1 MRRIILT
8 TVSVLT
14 ATLGVYAAATL
25 NYPTIVE
32 NGKEYYLYKVQKS
45 EGYYAISRKFD
56 VTIKEIVD
64 ANPMEGGLKLGQEL
78 KIPTGNVVKVEKNP
92 DHSRSKNLV
101 HVVEKGETLYSLAK
115 KYGVKVDDLKKL
127 NPGCDPLSIGF
138 ELKIPSDINTTSKPD
153 KRHDK
158 HERAYADEKQ
168 KPAEA
173 EPQSVTPMEAMTE
186 TPLEA
191 SAADSLSTDS
201 IPQETFYRNPQNSVR
216 MAVLMPFNIN
226 SGYDADEK
234 FVDFYRGCLIAAD
247 SLSALGMNVT
257 IDAYDIGKTKESLIK
272 TLQNRELSKADI
284 IIGPAYTAQIQY
296 VSDYAKRHKI
306 KAVIPFSNNVPQVN
320 SNKYLFQIVSPQ
332 NLFFES
338 LATECAERWKG
349 KHVLIVEPDSAGI
362 RYNKRE
368 FTDLLIPK
376 LEANGTKHMYI
387 ADTKVAGQVN
397 NYIAEAGDKDE
408 VIVII
413 PTSNHVKLTQIA
425 DHIEQIKSNN
435 VSIFGFPEWND
446 VMHKDIYNKPMYM
459 FTNYWL
465 RFDDPATIDFYNR
478 YNSKFGVPPAQ
489 NNPSYSIFGFDI
501 TLYFGKAWMHSG
513 DEFEGF
519 LNDEHPDMLQMRF
532 HFDRRPNGGYVNHG
546 LYLQRYDKDG
556 ISLMENR

>member
-8 TVSVLT
+8 MVSALT
-14 ATLGVYAAATL
+14 ATLCVYAAATL

-32 NGKEYYLYKVQKS
+32 NGKEYYIYKVQKS
-45 EGYYAISRKFD
+45 EGYYAISKKFD

-64 ANPMEGGLKLGQEL
+64 ANPMQGGLKLGQEL
-78 KIPTGNVVKVEKNP
+78 KIPTGNVVKVERNP
-92 DHSRSKNLV
+92 DHSRSKSLV

-138 ELKIPSDINTTSKPD
+138 ELKIPSDIK
-153 KRHDK
+153 K
-158 HERAYADEKQ
+158 HERTHADEKQ
-168 KPAEA
+168 KQAEA
-173 EPQSVTPMEAMTE
+173 EPQNVTPMEAMTE
-186 TPLEA
+186 TPLET
-191 SAADSLSTDS
+191 SAAESLATDS
-201 IPQETFYRNPQNSVR
+201 IPQEIFHKNPQSDVR
-216 MAVLMPFNIN
+216 MAVLMPFNIHDN
-226 SGYDADEK
+226 NEADEK

-296 VSDYAKRHKI
+296 VSDYARHHKI
-306 KAVIPFSNNVPQVN
+306 KTVIPFSNNVPQVN

-349 KHVLIVEPDSAGI
+349 KHILIVEPDSAGI

-376 LEANGTKHMYI
+376 LSAKGITYKYI
-387 ADTKVAGQVN
+387 TDTKVAGQVN
-397 NYIAEAGDKDE
+397 NYISEIGNDDE

-413 PTSNHVKLTQIA
+413 PTSNHVKITQIA
-425 DHIEQIKSNN
+425 DHIEQIKSDK
-435 VSIFGFPEWND
+435 VSLFGFPEWNEM
-446 VMHKDIYNKPMYM
+446 MHKDIYNKPMYM

-465 RFDDPATIDFYNR
+465 RFDDPATIDFYNQ
-478 YNSKFGVPPAQ
+478 YNSRFGTPPAQ

-501 TLYFGKAWMHSG
+501 TLFFGKAWMHSG

-519 LNDEHPDMLQMRF
+519 LNDEHQDMLQMRF
-532 HFDRRPNGGYVNHG
+532 HFDKRPNGGYVNHG
-546 LYLQRYDKDG
+546 LYLQRYDKEG

>member
-1 MRRIILT
+1 M
-8 TVSVLT
+8 
-14 ATLGVYAAATL
+14 YAAATL

-446 VMHKDIYNKPMYM
+446 MMLKDIYNKPMYM

-556 ISLMENR
+556 ISLMDNE

>member
-1 MRRIILT
+1 M
-8 TVSVLT
+8 VSVLA

-32 NGKEYYLYKVQKS
+32 NGKEYYIYKVQKS
-45 EGYYAISRKFD
+45 EGYYAISKKFD

-78 KIPTGNVVKVEKNP
+78 KIPTGNVVKVERNP
-92 DHSRSKNLV
+92 DHSRSKSLV

-115 KYGVKVDDLKKL
+115 KYGVKVNDLKKL

-138 ELKIPSDINTTSKPD
+138 ELKIPSDINTTGKPD
-153 KRHDK
+153 KKHDK
-158 HERAYADEKQ
+158 HESTYADVEQ

-173 EPQSVTPMEAMTE
+173 EPQNMTAMEAMTE

-216 MAVLMPFNIN
+216 MAVLMPFNVN

-306 KAVIPFSNNVPQVN
+306 KAVVPFSNNVPQVN

-376 LEANGTKHMYI
+376 LEANGVDYKYI

-397 NYIAEAGDKDE
+397 NFVAETEDKEE
-408 VIVII
+408 VIIII

-446 VMHKDIYNKPMYM
+446 MMHKDIYNKPLYM
-459 FTNYWL
+459 FTNHWL
-465 RFDDPATIDFYNR
+465 RFDDPATIEFYNR

-513 DEFEGF
+513 EEFEGF

-532 HFDRRPNGGYVNHG
+532 HFDKRPNGGYVNHG

>member
-1 MRRIILT
+1 M
-8 TVSVLT
+8 VSVLT
-14 ATLGVYAAATL
+14 ATLGVHAAATL

-32 NGKEYYLYKVQKS
+32 NGKEYYIYKVQKS
-45 EGYYAISRKFD
+45 EGYYAISKKFD

-78 KIPTGNVVKVEKNP
+78 KIPTGNVVKVERNP
-92 DHSRSKNLV
+92 DHSRSKSLV

-115 KYGVKVDDLKKL
+115 KYGVKVYDLKKL

-138 ELKIPSDINTTSKPD
+138 ELKIPSDINTTGKPD
-153 KRHDK
+153 KKHDK
-158 HERAYADEKQ
+158 HESTYADVEQ

-173 EPQSVTPMEAMTE
+173 EPQNVTAMEAMTE

-216 MAVLMPFNIN
+216 MAVLMPFNVN

-247 SLSALGMNVT
+247 SISALGMNVT

-306 KAVIPFSNNVPQVN
+306 KAVVPFSNNVPQVN

-376 LEANGTKHMYI
+376 LEANGVDYKYI

-397 NYIAEAGDKDE
+397 NFVAETEDKEE
-408 VIVII
+408 VIIII

-446 VMHKDIYNKPMYM
+446 MMHKDIYNKPLYM
-459 FTNYWL
+459 FTNHWL
-465 RFDDPATIDFYNR
+465 RFDDPATIEFYNR
-478 YNSKFGVPPAQ
+478 YNSKFGVPPVQ

-513 DEFEGF
+513 EEFEGF

-532 HFDRRPNGGYVNHG
+532 HFDKRPNGGYVNHG

-556 ISLMENR
+556 ISLMEN

>member
-1 MRRIILT
+1 M
-8 TVSVLT
+8 VSVLA

-32 NGKEYYLYKVQKS
+32 NGKEYYIYKVQKS
-45 EGYYAISRKFD
+45 EGYYAISKKFD

-78 KIPTGNVVKVEKNP
+78 KIPTGNVVKVERNP
-92 DHSRSKNLV
+92 DHSRSKSLV

-115 KYGVKVDDLKKL
+115 KYGVKVNDLKKL

-138 ELKIPSDINTTSKPD
+138 ELKIPSDINTTGKPD
-153 KRHDK
+153 KKHDK
-158 HERAYADEKQ
+158 HESTYADVEQ

-173 EPQSVTPMEAMTE
+173 EPQNVTAMEAMTE

-216 MAVLMPFNIN
+216 MAVLMPFNVN

-296 VSDYAKRHKI
+296 VSDYAKRHNI
-306 KAVIPFSNNVPQVN
+306 KAVVPFSNNVPQVN

-376 LEANGTKHMYI
+376 LEANGVDYKYI

-397 NYIAEAGDKDE
+397 NFVAETEDKEE
-408 VIVII
+408 VIIII

-446 VMHKDIYNKPMYM
+446 MMHKDIYNKPLYM
-459 FTNYWL
+459 FTNHWL
-465 RFDDPATIDFYNR
+465 RFDDPATIEFYNR

-513 DEFEGF
+513 EEFEGF
-519 LNDEHPDMLQMRF
+519 LNDEHPDMLQMHF
-532 HFDRRPNGGYVNHG
+532 HFDKRPNGGYVNHG

>member
-8 TVSVLT
+8 MVSVLA

-32 NGKEYYLYKVQKS
+32 NGKEYYIYKVQKS
-45 EGYYAISRKFD
+45 EGYYAISKKFD

-78 KIPTGNVVKVEKNP
+78 KIPTGNVVKVERNP
-92 DHSRSKNLV
+92 DHSRSKSLV

-115 KYGVKVDDLKKL
+115 KYGVKVNDLKKL
-127 NPGCDPLSIGF
+127 NPDCDPLSIGF
-138 ELKIPSDINTTSKPD
+138 ELKIPSDINTTGKPD
-153 KRHDK
+153 KKHDK
-158 HERAYADEKQ
+158 HESTYADVEQ

-173 EPQSVTPMEAMTE
+173 EPQNVTPMEAMTE

-216 MAVLMPFNIN
+216 MAVLMPFNVN

-306 KAVIPFSNNVPQVN
+306 KAVVPFSNNVPQVN

-376 LEANGTKHMYI
+376 LEANGVDYKYI

-397 NYIAEAGDKDE
+397 NFVAETEDKEE
-408 VIVII
+408 VIIII

-446 VMHKDIYNKPMYM
+446 MMHKDIYNKPLYM
-459 FTNYWL
+459 FTNHWL
-465 RFDDPATIDFYNR
+465 RFDDPATIEFYNR

-513 DEFEGF
+513 EEFEGF

-532 HFDRRPNGGYVNHG
+532 HFDKRPNGGYVNHG
-546 LYLQRYDKDG
+546 LYLQRYDKEG

>member
-1 MRRIILT
+1 M
-8 TVSVLT
+8 VSVLA

-32 NGKEYYLYKVQKS
+32 NGKEYYIYKVQKS
-45 EGYYAISRKFD
+45 EGYYAISKKFD

-78 KIPTGNVVKVEKNP
+78 KIPTGNVVKVERNP
-92 DHSRSKNLV
+92 DHSRSKSLV

-115 KYGVKVDDLKKL
+115 KYGVKVNDLKKL

-138 ELKIPSDINTTSKPD
+138 ELKIPSDINTTGKPD
-153 KRHDK
+153 KKHDK
-158 HERAYADEKQ
+158 HESTYTDVEQ

-173 EPQSVTPMEAMTE
+173 EPQNVTAMEAMTE

-216 MAVLMPFNIN
+216 MAVLMPFNVN

-296 VSDYAKRHKI
+296 VSDYAKRHNI
-306 KAVIPFSNNVPQVN
+306 KAVVPFSNNVPQVN

-376 LEANGTKHMYI
+376 LEANGVDYKYI

-397 NYIAEAGDKDE
+397 NFVAETEDKEE
-408 VIVII
+408 VIIII

-446 VMHKDIYNKPMYM
+446 MMHKDIYNKPLYM
-459 FTNYWL
+459 FTNHWL
-465 RFDDPATIDFYNR
+465 RFDDPATIEFYNR

-513 DEFEGF
+513 EEFEGF

-532 HFDRRPNGGYVNHG
+532 HFDKRPNGGYVNHG

>member
-1 MRRIILT
+1 M
-8 TVSVLT
+8 
-14 ATLGVYAAATL
+14 YAAATL

-32 NGKEYYLYKVQKS
+32 NGREYYLYKVQKS

-296 VSDYAKRHKI
+296 ISDYAKRHKI

-320 SNKYLFQIVSPQ
+320 SNQYLFQIVSPQ

-397 NYIAEAGDKDE
+397 NYIADAGDKDE

-425 DHIEQIKSNN
+425 DHIEQIRSNN

-446 VMHKDIYNKPMYM
+446 MMHKDIYNKPMYM

-546 LYLQRYDKDG
+546 LYLQRYDKEG

>member
-1 MRRIILT
+1 M
-8 TVSVLT
+8 VSVLA

-32 NGKEYYLYKVQKS
+32 NGKEYYIYKVQKS
-45 EGYYAISRKFD
+45 EGYYAISKKFD

-78 KIPTGNVVKVEKNP
+78 KIPTGNVVKVERNP
-92 DHSRSKNLV
+92 DHSRSKSLV

-115 KYGVKVDDLKKL
+115 KYGVKVNDLKKL

-138 ELKIPSDINTTSKPD
+138 ELKIPSDINTTGKPD
-153 KRHDK
+153 KKHDK
-158 HERAYADEKQ
+158 HESTYADVEQ

-173 EPQSVTPMEAMTE
+173 EPQNVTPMEAMTE

-216 MAVLMPFNIN
+216 MAVLMPFNVN

-306 KAVIPFSNNVPQVN
+306 KAVVPFSNNVPQVN

-376 LEANGTKHMYI
+376 LEANGVDYKYI

-397 NYIAEAGDKDE
+397 NFVAETEDKEE
-408 VIVII
+408 VIIII

-446 VMHKDIYNKPMYM
+446 MMHKDIYNKPLYM
-459 FTNYWL
+459 FTNHWL
-465 RFDDPATIDFYNR
+465 RFDDPATIEFYNR

-513 DEFEGF
+513 EEFEGF

-532 HFDRRPNGGYVNHG
+532 HFDKRPNGGYVNHG
-546 LYLQRYDKDG
+546 LYLQRYDKEG

>member
-1 MRRIILT
+1 M
-8 TVSVLT
+8 VSVLA

-32 NGKEYYLYKVQKS
+32 NGKEYYIYKVQKS
-45 EGYYAISRKFD
+45 EEYYAISKKFD

-78 KIPTGNVVKVEKNP
+78 KIPTGNVVKVERNP
-92 DHSRSKNLV
+92 DHSRSKSLV

-115 KYGVKVDDLKKL
+115 KYGVKVNDLKKL
-127 NPGCDPLSIGF
+127 NPDCDPLSIGF
-138 ELKIPSDINTTSKPD
+138 ELKIPSDINTTGKPD
-153 KRHDK
+153 KKHDK
-158 HERAYADEKQ
+158 HESTYADVEQ

-173 EPQSVTPMEAMTE
+173 EPQNVTPMEAMTE

-216 MAVLMPFNIN
+216 MAVLMPFNVN

-306 KAVIPFSNNVPQVN
+306 KAVVPFSNNVPQVN

-376 LEANGTKHMYI
+376 LEANGVDYKYI

-397 NYIAEAGDKDE
+397 NFVAETEDKEE
-408 VIVII
+408 VIIII

-446 VMHKDIYNKPMYM
+446 MMHKDIYNKPLYM
-459 FTNYWL
+459 FTNHWL
-465 RFDDPATIDFYNR
+465 RFDDPATIEFYNR

-513 DEFEGF
+513 EEFEGF

-532 HFDRRPNGGYVNHG
+532 HFDKRPNGGYVNHG
-546 LYLQRYDKDG
+546 LYLQRYDKEG

>member
-1 MRRIILT
+1 M
-8 TVSVLT
+8 
-14 ATLGVYAAATL
+14 YAAATL

-78 KIPTGNVVKVEKNP
+78 KIPTGNVVKVEKSP

-115 KYGVKVDDLKKL
+115 KYGVKVDNLKKL

-226 SGYDADEK
+226 SGYDVDEK

-296 VSDYAKRHKI
+296 ISDYAKRHKI
-306 KAVIPFSNNVPQVN
+306 KAVVPFSNNVPQVN

-446 VMHKDIYNKPMYM
+446 MMHKDIYNKPMYM

-546 LYLQRYDKDG
+546 LYLQRYDKEG

>member
-1 MRRIILT
+1 M
-8 TVSVLT
+8 VSVLA
-14 ATLGVYAAATL
+14 ATLCVYAAATL

-32 NGKEYYLYKVQKS
+32 DGKEYYIYKVQKS
-45 EGYYAISRKFD
+45 EGYYAISKKFD

-64 ANPMEGGLKLGQEL
+64 ANPMQGGLKLGQEL
-78 KIPTGNVVKVEKNP
+78 KIPTGNVVKVERNP
-92 DHSRSKNLV
+92 DHSRSKSLV

-115 KYGVKVDDLKKL
+115 KYGVTVTELRKL
-127 NPGCDPLSIGF
+127 NPDCDPLSIGY
-138 ELKIPSDINTTSKPD
+138 ELKIPSEINATFKPE
-153 KRHDK
+153 KRHGKRDK
-158 HERAYADEKQ
+158 KENEGRTQEI
-168 KPAEA
+168 KPEEA
-173 EPQSVTPMEAMTE
+173 VGAGTTVAAANTAVIE
-186 TPLEA
+186 TTA
-191 SAADSLSTDS
+191 VDSLTTDS
-201 IPQETFYRNPQNSVR
+201 IPQETFRKKPQSDVR
-216 MAVLMPFNIN
+216 MAVLMPFNIQEGN
-226 SGYDADEK
+226 EADEK

-296 VSDYAKRHKI
+296 VSEYARHHKI
-306 KAVIPFSNNVPQVN
+306 KTVIPFSNNVPQVN

-349 KHVLIVEPDSAGI
+349 KHILIVEPDSAGI

-376 LEANGTKHMYI
+376 LSAKGITYKYI
-387 ADTKVAGQVN
+387 TDTKVAGQVN
-397 NYIAEAGDKDE
+397 NYISEIGNDDE

-413 PTSNHVKLTQIA
+413 PTSNHVKITQIA
-425 DHIEQIKSNN
+425 DHIEQIKSDK
-435 VSIFGFPEWND
+435 VSLFGFPEWND
-446 VMHKDIYNKPMYM
+446 MMHKDIYNKPMYM

-465 RFDDPATIDFYNR
+465 RFDDPATIDFYNQ
-478 YNSKFGVPPAQ
+478 YNSRFGTPPAQ

-501 TLYFGKAWMHSG
+501 TLFFGKAWMHSG

-519 LNDEHPDMLQMRF
+519 LNDEHQDMLQMRF
-532 HFDRRPNGGYVNHG
+532 HFDKRPNGGYVNHG
-546 LYLQRYDKDG
+546 LYLQIYDKEG

>member
-1 MRRIILT
+1 M
-8 TVSVLT
+8 
-14 ATLGVYAAATL
+14 YAAATL

-32 NGKEYYLYKVQKS
+32 NGREYYLYKVQKS

-296 VSDYAKRHKI
+296 ISDYAKRHKI
-306 KAVIPFSNNVPQVN
+306 KAVVPFSNNVPQVN

-446 VMHKDIYNKPMYM
+446 MMHKDIYNKPMYM

-556 ISLMENR
+556 ISLMETY

>member
-1 MRRIILT
+1 M
-8 TVSVLT
+8 VSVLA

-32 NGKEYYLYKVQKS
+32 NGKEYYIYKVQKS
-45 EGYYAISRKFD
+45 EGYYAISKKFD

-78 KIPTGNVVKVEKNP
+78 KIPTGNVVKVERNP
-92 DHSRSKNLV
+92 DHSRSKSLV

-115 KYGVKVDDLKKL
+115 KYGVKVNDLKKL

-138 ELKIPSDINTTSKPD
+138 ELKIPSDINTTGKPD
-153 KRHDK
+153 KKHDK
-158 HERAYADEKQ
+158 HESTYADVEQ

-173 EPQSVTPMEAMTE
+173 EPQNVTPMEAMTE

-216 MAVLMPFNIN
+216 MAVLMPFNVN

-306 KAVIPFSNNVPQVN
+306 KAVVPFSNNVPQVN

-376 LEANGTKHMYI
+376 LEANGVDYKYI

-397 NYIAEAGDKDE
+397 NFVAETEDKEE
-408 VIVII
+408 VIIII

-446 VMHKDIYNKPMYM
+446 MMHKDIYNKPLYM
-459 FTNYWL
+459 FTNHWL
-465 RFDDPATIDFYNR
+465 RFDDPATIEFYNR

-513 DEFEGF
+513 EEFEGF

-532 HFDRRPNGGYVNHG
+532 HFDKRPNGGYVNHG
-546 LYLQRYDKDG
+546 LYLQKYDKDG
-556 ISLMENR
+556 ISLMDNE

>member
-8 TVSVLT
+8 MVSVLA

-32 NGKEYYLYKVQKS
+32 NGKEYYIYKVQKS
-45 EGYYAISRKFD
+45 EGYYAISKKFD

-78 KIPTGNVVKVEKNP
+78 KIPTGNVVKVERNP
-92 DHSRSKNLV
+92 DHSRSKSLV

-115 KYGVKVDDLKKL
+115 KYGVKVNDLKKL

-138 ELKIPSDINTTSKPD
+138 ELKIPSDINTTGKPD
-153 KRHDK
+153 KKHDK
-158 HERAYADEKQ
+158 HESTYADVEQ

-173 EPQSVTPMEAMTE
+173 EPQNVTPMEAMTE

-216 MAVLMPFNIN
+216 MAVLMPFNVN

-296 VSDYAKRHKI
+296 VSDYAKRH
-306 KAVIPFSNNVPQVN
+306 
-320 SNKYLFQIVSPQ
+320 
-332 NLFFES
+332 
-338 LATECAERWKG
+338 
-349 KHVLIVEPDSAGI
+349 
-362 RYNKRE
+362 
-368 FTDLLIPK
+368 
-376 LEANGTKHMYI
+376 
-387 ADTKVAGQVN
+387 
-397 NYIAEAGDKDE
+397 
-408 VIVII
+408 
-413 PTSNHVKLTQIA
+413 
-425 DHIEQIKSNN
+425 
-435 VSIFGFPEWND
+435 
-446 VMHKDIYNKPMYM
+446 
-459 FTNYWL
+459 
-465 RFDDPATIDFYNR
+465 
-478 YNSKFGVPPAQ
+478 
-489 NNPSYSIFGFDI
+489 
-501 TLYFGKAWMHSG
+501 
-513 DEFEGF
+513 
-519 LNDEHPDMLQMRF
+519 
-532 HFDRRPNGGYVNHG
+532 
-546 LYLQRYDKDG
+546 
-556 ISLMENR
+556 

>member
-1 MRRIILT
+1 M
-8 TVSVLT
+8 
-14 ATLGVYAAATL
+14 YAAATL

-296 VSDYAKRHKI
+296 ISDYAKRHKI

-446 VMHKDIYNKPMYM
+446 MMHKDIYNKPMYM

-478 YNSKFGVPPAQ
+478 YNSKFGVPPVQ

-556 ISLMENR
+556 ISLMETY

>member
-1 MRRIILT
+1 M
-8 TVSVLT
+8 
-14 ATLGVYAAATL
+14 YAAATL

-296 VSDYAKRHKI
+296 ISDYAKRHKI

-320 SNKYLFQIVSPQ
+320 SNQYLFQIVSPQ

-338 LATECAERWKG
+338 LATECAEKWKG

-446 VMHKDIYNKPMYM
+446 MMHKDIYNKPMYM

-519 LNDEHPDMLQMRF
+519 INDEHPDMLQMRF

-546 LYLQRYDKDG
+546 LYLQRYDKEG

>member
-556 ISLMENR
+556 ISLMETY

>member
-1 MRRIILT
+1 M
-8 TVSVLT
+8 
-14 ATLGVYAAATL
+14 YAAATL

-32 NGKEYYLYKVQKS
+32 NGREYYLYKVQKS

-296 VSDYAKRHKI
+296 ISDYAKRHKI

-320 SNKYLFQIVSPQ
+320 SNQYLFQIVSPQ

-376 LEANGTKHMYI
+376 LEANGTKLMYI

-446 VMHKDIYNKPMYM
+446 MMHKDIYNKPMYM

-556 ISLMENR
+556 ISLMENQ

>member
-1 MRRIILT
+1 M
-8 TVSVLT
+8 
-14 ATLGVYAAATL
+14 ATLSMYAAATL

-158 HERAYADEKQ
+158 HERAYADEKH

-173 EPQSVTPMEAMTE
+173 EPQNVTPMEAMTE

-296 VSDYAKRHKI
+296 ISDYAKRHKI
-306 KAVIPFSNNVPQVN
+306 KAVVPFSNNVPQVN
-320 SNKYLFQIVSPQ
+320 SNQYLFQIVSPQ

-446 VMHKDIYNKPMYM
+446 MMHKDIYNKPMYM

-519 LNDEHPDMLQMRF
+519 LNDEHSDMLQMRF

-546 LYLQRYDKDG
+546 LYLQRYDKEG

>member
-1 MRRIILT
+1 M
-8 TVSVLT
+8 VSVLA

-32 NGKEYYLYKVQKS
+32 NGKEYYIYKVQKS
-45 EGYYAISRKFD
+45 EGYYAISKKFD

-78 KIPTGNVVKVEKNP
+78 KIPTGNVVKVERNP
-92 DHSRSKNLV
+92 DHSRSKSLV

-115 KYGVKVDDLKKL
+115 KYGVKVNDLKKL

-138 ELKIPSDINTTSKPD
+138 ELKIPSDINTTGKPD
-153 KRHDK
+153 KKHDK
-158 HERAYADEKQ
+158 HESTYADVEQ

-173 EPQSVTPMEAMTE
+173 EPQNVTAMEAMTE

-216 MAVLMPFNIN
+216 MAVLMPFNVN

-296 VSDYAKRHKI
+296 VSDYAKRHNI
-306 KAVIPFSNNVPQVN
+306 KAVVPFSNNVPQVN

-368 FTDLLIPK
+368 FTDLLIHK
-376 LEANGTKHMYI
+376 LEANGVDYKYI

-397 NYIAEAGDKDE
+397 NFVAETEDKEE
-408 VIVII
+408 VIIII

-446 VMHKDIYNKPMYM
+446 MMHKDIYNKPLYM
-459 FTNYWL
+459 FTNHWL
-465 RFDDPATIDFYNR
+465 RFDDPATIEFYNR

-513 DEFEGF
+513 EEFEGF
-519 LNDEHPDMLQMRF
+519 LNDEHPDMLQMHF
-532 HFDRRPNGGYVNHG
+532 HFDKRPNGGYVNHG

>member
-1 MRRIILT
+1 M
-8 TVSVLT
+8 
-14 ATLGVYAAATL
+14 YAAATL

-158 HERAYADEKQ
+158 HERAYADEKH

-226 SGYDADEK
+226 SGYDAEEK

-296 VSDYAKRHKI
+296 ISDYAKRHKI

-446 VMHKDIYNKPMYM
+446 MMHKDIYNKPMYM

-546 LYLQRYDKDG
+546 LYLQRYDKEG

>member
-1 MRRIILT
+1 M
-8 TVSVLT
+8 VSVLA

-247 SLSALGMNVT
+247 SLSVLGMNVT

-446 VMHKDIYNKPMYM
+446 MMHKDIYNKPMYM

-556 ISLMENR
+556 ISLMDNE